1 MANKRNRQKQMN
13 SSKTIEGFERHLLQQ
28 LKKWNDVQTAAGS
41 VRNQEA
47 INNIYYY
54 KRVHEN
60 LRNFYFDL

>member
-41 VRNQEA
+41 VRNQET

-54 KRVHEN
+54 KRAHEN

>member
-54 KRVHEN
+54 KRAHEN